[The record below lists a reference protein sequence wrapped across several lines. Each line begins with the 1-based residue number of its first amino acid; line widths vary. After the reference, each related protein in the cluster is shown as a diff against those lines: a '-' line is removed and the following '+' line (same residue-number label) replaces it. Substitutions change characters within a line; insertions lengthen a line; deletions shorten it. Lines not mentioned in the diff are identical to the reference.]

1 MRKNIKMLSV
11 LLLSNILF
19 VPCLLIG
26 SDNILML
33 LFGVIW
39 FAILVLS
46 PMLSKR
52 VAKFWH
58 LVYVYTLH
66 LERMLLGGNG

>member
-1 MRKNIKMLSV
+1 MLSV

-26 SDNILML
+26 SDDMLML

-46 PMLSKR
+46 PMLFKR
-52 VAKFWH
+52 VAKFWY
-58 LVYVYTLH
+58 LVYVYTLR